1 MLFGFDAGVRKK
13 LLLYE
18 ESKAAVIISNCEVR
32 DVQVVGVMQLN
43 KYVCCINCNTK
54 ITPDAEESDLG
65 HCSKCDMTQC
75 IDNCSNGITTK
86 FIYFAC
92 IWKNDIADKPANE
105 MTNTTLLQAKPFKMI
120 HMIQSV
126 SRKP

>member
-1 MLFGFDAGVRKK
+1 
-13 LLLYE
+13 
-18 ESKAAVIISNCEVR
+18 
-32 DVQVVGVMQLN
+32 MQLN

-75 IDNCSNGITTK
+75 IDNCSNGITAK
-86 FIYFAC
+86 LLLPDLL
-92 IWKNDIADKPANE
+92 KNDNADEPANE
-105 MTNTTLLQAKPFKMI
+105 VTNITLLQAKPFKMI
-120 HMIQSV
+120 HMDGIIQSV